1 LPATTTRLFATSLL
15 VVLSG
20 CTHRYAVEGVLV
32 KTSPA
37 RDQLTISHD
46 PIPGYMDAMVMP
58 FHVREPAALPDAAAG
73 DRLKFRLVVSKSVS
87 YIDRISVLSAARP
100 DAGLARSPAQPVLV
114 PIGAPMPDVSLVD
127 THGNRVTLADLRGQV
142 VLVTFIY
149 TRCPLPDYC
158 PLQMANFAQVKDRLG
173 ERLGRDVTLLTITFD
188 PKYDTTDVMARYG
201 ANYGADGR
209 GWRLLT
215 GTPQEIQRVTEAFG
229 IEFYPEEGLITH
241 SLQTAVIDREG
252 RLFAAIEGREHSVQQ
267 IMDVTR
273 EALAR

>member
-1 LPATTTRLFATSLL
+1 
-15 VVLSG
+15 
-20 CTHRYAVEGVLV
+20 VLV
-32 KTSPA
+32 KSTPA

-58 FHVREPAALPDAAAG
+58 FRVRDASALPDAAPG
-73 DRLKFRLVVSKSVS
+73 DRLRFRLNVTRSESW
-87 YIDRISVLSAARP
+87 IDRVRVLSAARR
-100 DAGLARSPAQPVLV
+100 DAGLARSPAEPVLV
-114 PIGAPMPDVSLVD
+114 PIGAPMPDFSLLD
-127 THGNRVTLADLRGQV
+127 TKGQRVWLADLRGQI

-158 PLQMANFAQVKDRLG
+158 PLQMANFAQLRERLG
-173 ERLGRDVTLLTITFD
+173 ERIGRDVTLLTITFD
-188 PKYDTTDVMARYG
+188 PRYDTSEVMARYG
-201 ANYGADGR
+201 ASYGADGI

-215 GTPQEIQRVTEAFG
+215 GTPAEIERVTEAFG

-252 RLFAAIEGREHSVQQ
+252 RLFAAIEGRDYSVQQ
-267 IMDVTR
+267 VLDVVN

>member
-1 LPATTTRLFATSLL
+1 
-15 VVLSG
+15 
-20 CTHRYAVEGVLV
+20 VEGVLV
-32 KTSPA
+32 TSSPA

-58 FHVREPAALPDAAAG
+58 FRVRDVAALPEAAPG
-73 DRLKFRLVVSKSVS
+73 DRLRFRLVVTKAESWIERV
-87 YIDRISVLSAARP
+87 SVLSAARR
-100 DAGLARSPAQPVLV
+100 DAGLARSPAEPVLV
-114 PIGAPMPDVSLVD
+114 PIGAPMPDFSLVD
-127 THGNRVTLADLRGQV
+127 TRGERVSLSGLRGQV

-158 PLQMANFAQVKDRLG
+158 PLQMANFAQLR

-188 PKYDTTDVMARYG
+188 PRHDTSEVMARYG
-201 ANYGADGR
+201 ATYGADGV

-215 GTPQEIQRVTEAFG
+215 GTPAEIERVTEAFG
-229 IEFYPEEGLITH
+229 IEFHPEEGLITH

-252 RLFAAIEGREHSVQQ
+252 KLFAAIEGRDYSVQQ
-267 IMDVTR
+267 VLDVVN